1 MGSPSRQE
9 GWRSRDT
16 RGRRRRG
23 RGGRRGGGGGVNHIS
38 STSLKRQKLNC
49 SSNELET
56 FHTGHC
62 FHTNTTSCA
71 AQLSGSRSNTFDC
84 SARTGASLEH
94 MCLVNNQPG
103 SNVK

>member
-16 RGRRRRG
+16 RGRGGGGGGGERG
-23 RGGRRGGGGGVNHIS
+23 VGGGVNHIS

-62 FHTNTTSCA
+62 FHTTTTSCA
-71 AQLSGSRSNTFDC
+71 ARLSGSRSNTFDC
-84 SARTGASLEH
+84 SARACASLEQ
-94 MCLVNNQPG
+94 MYLVNNQPG